1 MPCFLY
7 KELPLSE
14 LFLRMLERKHSGH
27 ACLPVS
33 QQWVEEH
40 LRRPGSWERLDWAA
54 TPKPCI
60 TTTGQGSQERFLV
73 RGLMVPFGI
82 QSQREVCPP
91 AGPKEPVQLPGTLP
105 GLFLSGALP
114 SFEWRAPPLHHRTS
128 EGSFK
133 SMSHLAWALSP
144 LGLGDCSIP
153 ILLTSAVVH

>member
-1 MPCFLY
+1 MGGGAPQKAWKLGEARLGSHTEAVHHHHWPGFTG
-7 KELPLSE
+7 EVSGARTHGPLWHPIP
-14 LFLRMLERKHSGH
+14 ERG
-27 ACLPVS
+27 VS
-33 QQWVEEH
+33 
-40 LRRPGSWERLDWAA
+40 
-54 TPKPCI
+54 T
-60 TTTGQGSQERFLV
+60 
-73 RGLMVPFGI
+73 
-82 QSQREVCPP
+82 

-105 GLFLSGALP
+105 GLFLSGTLP